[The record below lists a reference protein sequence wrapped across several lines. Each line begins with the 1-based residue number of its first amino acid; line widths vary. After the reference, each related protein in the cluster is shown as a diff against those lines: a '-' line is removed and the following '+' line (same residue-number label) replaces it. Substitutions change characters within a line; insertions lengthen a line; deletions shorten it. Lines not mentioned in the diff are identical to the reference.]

1 VDEMSE
7 LPLITSEEQW
17 ESWLEESRKQPL
29 LLLKHSTQC
38 PISAEAFEAF
48 RAFSGT
54 SQAKS
59 VRMGV
64 VTVIEHRPVSNAIAE
79 QLQVKHESPQ
89 ALLIKDRKAVWHAS
103 HWNVTQESLAQ
114 AVAAHT

>member
-1 VDEMSE
+1 MSE

-48 RAFSGT
+48 RTFAST

-59 VRMGV
+59 VRIGV

-79 QLQVKHESPQ
+79 RLQVKHESPQ
-89 ALLIKDRKAVWHAS
+89 ALLIKDGKAVWHAS